1 MVPGDDG
8 LGPWKVRTE
17 EGREIAK
24 AESEDVGSSGGEEHV
39 AEAKFEDLK
48 KVDDENYAAVVQGA
62 MSSIL
67 QGFELDEE
75 QRKEEDSRIA
85 RRMALRRK
93 AKKKTAASSQAKR
106 RAVNA
111 RLCRRCH

>member
-1 MVPGDDG
+1 M
-8 LGPWKVRTE
+8 W
-17 EGREIAK
+17 
-24 AESEDVGSSGGEEHV
+24 GSSGGEEHV

-93 AKKKTAASSQAKR
+93 AKNKKTAASSQAKR

-111 RLCRRCH
+111 RLFESDDEDAVVAADKAERMVLKEK